1 MNGCFD
7 GKSGMMDS
15 VAGYFITWTTY
26 GTWLPGDQRGWR
38 LRLKGQKLPEPLLE
52 AWCEKQ
58 MKGEAV
64 LLGIDDRKTVEDAC
78 HAHCVFRG
86 WELKAVNA
94 RTNHVHVV
102 VITNKSPQ
110 STRDELKANCTRML
124 RMQSKPL
131 NVLKTWTAGG
141 DCEVLA
147 DDDELLGAMH
157 YVMVGQTESI
167 DMKHGS

>member
-1 MNGCFD
+1 
-7 GKSGMMDS
+7 MDS

-38 LRLKGQKLPEPLLE
+38 LRARGTRLPEPLLRD
-52 AWCEKQ
+52 WCAKQ

-64 LLGIDDRKTVEDAC
+64 LLGTEDRITVEKAC
-78 HAHCVFRG
+78 REHCEFRG

-102 VITNKSPQ
+102 AIANKSPK
-110 STRDELKANCTRML
+110 STRDQLKANCTRLL
-124 RMQSKPL
+124 RLQPTPL
-131 NVLKTWTAGG
+131 NVPKTWTTNG

-147 DDDELLGAMH
+147 DDDELLGVMH
-157 YVMVGQTESI
+157 YVIDCQSEDVESI
-167 DMKHGS
+167 FER